1 MKKSS
6 LTVIFV
12 LIVLVAVSS
21 FVMIKKNTTTSNSSD
36 VISEVSDD
44 TSEVEESS
52 VLDSEESIV
61 SESST
66 NTSTSAEAD
75 ETLKTFGKIGDNYI
89 LKSRRYLQGEVVD
102 EDTVSLGW
110 DGNLEI
116 CVKNS
121 EVMDFS
127 EDLVDDEVKK
137 DQMVNMASYFENP
150 KILRVSFSLKNID
163 AANKAGVQHQF
174 DLCLFK
180 LGSYIDLI
188 PENYNDPENYI
199 YSGNAYA
206 GVDFIADPHGE
217 GQDYYIFEL
226 NPGETKDFTLTYIV
240 DKEYLELKDIFFGI
254 SANTRF
260 NYGIMFDGLSEK

>member
-6 LTVIFV
+6 LTVILV
-12 LIVLVAVSS
+12 LVVLVAVSS
-21 FVMIKKNTTTSNSSD
+21 FAVIQKNTASNSSD
-36 VISEVSDD
+36 VTSKLSDD

-52 VLDSEESIV
+52 ILDSEESII
-61 SESST
+61 SEFSAS
-66 NTSTSAEAD
+66 TSTSAEAD

-89 LKSRRYLQGEVVD
+89 LKSRRYLQGEVVE

-110 DGNLEI
+110 DGSLEI
-116 CVKNS
+116 CLNNA
-121 EVMDFS
+121 EVLDFS
-127 EDLVDDEVKK
+127 EDLVDDGTKK
-137 DQMVNMASYFENP
+137 DQMVKMASYFENP

-174 DLCLFK
+174 DLSLFK

-206 GVDFIADPHGE
+206 GVDFIADPHGK
-217 GQDYYIFEL
+217 GQDYYNFEL
-226 NPGETKDFTLTYIV
+226 NPGEIKDFTLTYIV
-240 DKEYLELKDIFFGI
+240 DKEYLEQKDIFFGI

>member
-6 LTVIFV
+6 LTVTFV

-21 FVMIKKNTTTSNSSD
+21 FVMIKKNTTSNSSN

-44 TSEVEESS
+44 TSEVEKSS
-52 VLDSEESIV
+52 VYSSEESIV
-61 SESST
+61 SEFSAS
-66 NTSTSAEAD
+66 TSTSAEAD

-89 LKSRRYLQGEVVD
+89 LKSRRYLQGEVVE

-110 DGNLEI
+110 DGSLEI
-116 CVKNS
+116 CVKNA
-121 EVMDFS
+121 EILDFS
-127 EDLVDDEVKK
+127 EDLIDDEAKK
-137 DQMVNMASYFENP
+137 DQMVNMASYFENS

-174 DLCLFK
+174 DLSLFK

-217 GQDYYIFEL
+217 GQDYYNFEL
-226 NPGETKDFTLTYIV
+226 KPGETKDFTLTYIV
-240 DKEYLELKDIFFGI
+240 DKEYLELKDIFLGI